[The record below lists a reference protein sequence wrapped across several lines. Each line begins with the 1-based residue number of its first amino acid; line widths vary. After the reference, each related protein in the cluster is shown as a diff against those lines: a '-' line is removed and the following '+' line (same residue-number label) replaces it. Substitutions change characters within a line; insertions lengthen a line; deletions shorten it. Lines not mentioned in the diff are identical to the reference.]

1 MKQLF
6 QTTAMAVMIALS
18 MYGLLAFKAKSEEA
32 KVYEYR
38 QFSTVESVVS
48 GGMGRSRMVSTDAK
62 GSLVEKEL
70 LNFYSLVGINFGNV
84 VNNYKLIVDKIN
96 EYTSEGWEL
105 YTVTAGVH
113 SPAEGKGGTG
123 IFLTRYLF
131 RKAK

>member
-1 MKQLF
+1 MKQLLT
-6 QTTAMAVMIALS
+6 TTAMSVMISLS
-18 MYGLLAFKAKSEEA
+18 LYGLFSFKAKSSETTT
-32 KVYEYR
+32 YEYR

-62 GSLVEKEL
+62 GSTVEKDL
-70 LNFYSLVGINFGNV
+70 LNFYSMVGINFGNV
-84 VNNYKLIVDKIN
+84 VNNDKLIVDKIN
-96 EYTSEGWEL
+96 EYTTEGWEL